1 MTLLWGGFTA
11 SSIKAQ
17 IDVDKVFPNAVM
29 SKEIYDK
36 AKAELAKA
44 ESPFKTLFETAIKK
58 PSDSAL
64 GQKTWWKKSY
74 NTVGADE
81 QKYIR
86 DEMEKIY
93 NLCIAYLMTGEQKY
107 LDKATENLE
116 QWTRGNVADH
126 KSNINESHYTPAVE
140 GYSIIRNVIS
150 EENRTKI
157 DNWVRKRLQVFK
169 NDNDLRINNWGT
181 CLLHQFYLYGTVL
194 GDEAALNYFN
204 TNYPQWVKSNLF
216 PNGVTTDLLGRD
228 AFAYHSYDLLFFA
241 KICHLKGILEGYE
254 AADAFYVQDV
264 NWGASIKKCVDFWK
278 PFLLEPAKYVHMEF
292 VNTEYAPDKNRN
304 DYNKPYNP
312 GGTVYVVDELYEMD
326 KDLKRAIDMYRSG
339 NEFATWRLSLSA
351 LRWK

>member
-44 ESPFKTLFETAIKK
+44 ESPFKTLFETAIKAE
-58 PSDSAL
+58 SDKTL
-64 GQKTWWKKSY
+64 NEKTWCKPNY
-74 NTVGADE
+74 NDASQADKE
-81 QKYIR
+81 YIKR
-86 DEMEKIY
+86 EMNRIY
-93 NLCIAYLMTGEQKY
+93 YHCVTYLMTGEQKY
-107 LDKATENLE
+107 LDKAVANLKV
-116 QWTRGNVADH
+116 WKSNVANH
-126 KSNINESHYTPAVE
+126 RSNINETHYTPAIE

-150 EENRTKI
+150 EADRKII
-157 DNWVRKRLQVFK
+157 DNWVNKRLQVFK
-169 NDNDLRINNWGT
+169 DDNDLRINNWGT

-194 GDEAALNYFN
+194 DDKAALNYFK
-204 TNYPQWVKSNLF
+204 TNYPQWVKKNLF

-278 PFLLEPAKYVHMEF
+278 PFLLEPAKYPHLEF

-326 KDLKRAIDMYRSG
+326 KDLKRVIDMYRSG
-339 NEFATWRLSLSA
+339 NEFATWRLGLSA